1 MQQLNGAYYAGPTN
15 IQKQNADQRWQ
26 RVPERQRWQQVPEK
40 QRCQVNR
47 EEWAE
52 YEENRLQEK
61 RTKIGKK
68 RSKLLKKRNKMLKSG
83 AKHQKRRKQSEK
95 VGAKC

>member
-26 RVPERQRWQQVPEK
+26 QVPEKQRWQQVPEK

-52 YEENRLQEK
+52 YEELDCK
-61 RTKIGKK
+61 
-68 RSKLLKKRNKMLKSG
+68 KSG
-83 AKHQKRRKQSEK
+83 PKLERSGVNH
-95 VGAKC
+95 